1 MHSYYL
7 NKLTSPSNIFS
18 LLSQYHL
25 SPKKKLGQ
33 NFLIDQNI
41 VKIIVHALNLNSQ
54 ESVFEIGTGLGA
66 LTESLSNS
74 AKYVFTIEK
83 DQQLKPVLEDLF
95 RDKKR
100 QISILYNDILNFD
113 LKKFLTEKKE
123 KGIVVNKIAGNLP
136 YNISLPLLRKL
147 MDLHYLLEIAV
158 VMVQKEVAER
168 MMAKPGNKNYG
179 FLSVISQNYS
189 HIDKIHLV
197 KPNVFYPKPEV
208 DSMIVRINFYDKPVV
223 FIEDKNIFLELLSA
237 IFQNRRKNI
246 NNSLKTYFGERIEQK
261 ELEKMLY
268 CLGIDK
274 NERGENFDLPTYASL
289 TKEIKNIIK

>member
-179 FLSVISQNYS
+179 FLSVISQN
-189 HIDKIHLV
+189 
-197 KPNVFYPKPEV
+197 
-208 DSMIVRINFYDKPVV
+208 
-223 FIEDKNIFLELLSA
+223 
-237 IFQNRRKNI
+237 
-246 NNSLKTYFGERIEQK
+246 
-261 ELEKMLY
+261 
-268 CLGIDK
+268 
-274 NERGENFDLPTYASL
+274 
-289 TKEIKNIIK
+289 